1 MIEAEQIIK
10 YANMLN
16 SEKLSTLRSGNVSL
30 RYKNGFL
37 ITPSGVKYSLLS
49 VINIQQYN
57 LLKDIE
63 FDIGK
68 TLKIWFLLNFLKIN
82 KVLPNFSVLY

>member
-37 ITPSGVKYSLLS
+37 ITPSGV
-49 VINIQQYN
+49 
-57 LLKDIE
+57 
-63 FDIGK
+63 
-68 TLKIWFLLNFLKIN
+68 
-82 KVLPNFSVLY
+82 